1 MRIIKS
7 ERHEGRR
14 FVIKITA
21 QQPQQPLGAVSYIN
35 VSLRRIR
42 DLLFRRPDRLT
53 VTGQGACIPNY
64 LAVPSG
70 RKGADVEFFRYD
82 IPSLS
87 PPHRQSPTG
96 GVIHSSNR
104 LDIKP
109 LLDVLNLP
117 HSHLMQHRPDLRI
130 VLEFQP
136 IPSQPIQRFTQGLD
150 L

>member
-7 ERHEGRR
+7 ERHKGRR
-14 FVIKITA
+14 LVIKITA
-21 QQPQQPLGAVSYIN
+21 QQPEEPFRAISYIN

-42 DLLFRRPDRLT
+42 DLLLRRPDRLT
-53 VTGQGACIPNY
+53 VAGQGACVPDD
-64 LAVPSG
+64 LAVTPG

-96 GVIHSSNR
+96 GVIRSSNR
-104 LDIKP
+104 LDIEP
-109 LLDVLNLP
+109 LLDVVDLP

-130 VLEFQP
+130 ILEFEP
-136 IPSQPIQRFTQGLD
+136 ISSQPIQRFTQGLD

>member
-1 MRIIKS
+1 MRVIKS
-7 ERHEGRR
+7 ERHKGRGL
-14 FVIKITA
+14 VIKITA
-21 QQPQQPLGAVSYIN
+21 QQPKQPLRTISYIN

-42 DLLFRRPDRLT
+42 GLLLRSPDRLT
-53 VTGQGACIPNY
+53 VAGQGACVSDD
-64 LAVPSG
+64 LAVPPG
-70 RKGADVEFFRYD
+70 RKGADVELFCYV